1 MICMKTQKTP
11 NGQNNVDKVEWS
23 WTNHAPWLRNTL
35 ESYSYQNNMVLA
47 QKQSY
52 RLMEQDRR
60 FRNKP
65 LHLWSINLWHTD
77 SMEVSLSELRE
88 LVMDRKAW
96 HAAIHGVAKSW
107 KRLNDWSDLIWIY
120 DKMKVKTE
128 VAQSCLTLCDP
139 MNCSLP
145 GFSVHGIFLA
155 TVLEWVAIAFSRGSS
170 RPRDWTWVSRIVGR
184 RFTL

>member
-88 LVMDRKAW
+88 MVMDREAW
-96 HAAIHGVAKSW
+96 RSAIHGVAKSRTW
-107 KRLNDWSDLIWIY
+107 LS
-120 DKMKVKTE
+120 
-128 VAQSCLTLCDP
+128 
-139 MNCSLP
+139 
-145 GFSVHGIFLA
+145 
-155 TVLEWVAIAFSRGSS
+155 
-170 RPRDWTWVSRIVGR
+170 DWTELRKMFR
-184 RFTL
+184 RCVKEGLNKINALRVQRRKVCPMVRKGINGQPFC